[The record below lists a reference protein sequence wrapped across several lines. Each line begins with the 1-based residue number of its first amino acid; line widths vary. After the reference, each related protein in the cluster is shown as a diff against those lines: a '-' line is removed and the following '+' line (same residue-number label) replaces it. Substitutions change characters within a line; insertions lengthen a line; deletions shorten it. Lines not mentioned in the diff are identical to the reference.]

1 MSQEQDT
8 INTVLENSKTIA
20 VVGLSARPERP
31 SHMVAE
37 YMQQEGYRIVPV
49 NPAYAGT
56 SILGETCYATLRDAA
71 QAAGPIDI
79 VDCFRQ
85 SASILPITE
94 EAISIG
100 ARCLWMQLGVI
111 NEDAARTAEAAG
123 MQVVMDRC
131 IKIEH
136 MARQP

>member
-8 INTVLENSKTIA
+8 IDAVLKNSKTIA
-20 VVGLSARPERP
+20 IVGLSTRPERP

-71 QAAGPIDI
+71 HAVGAIDI

-85 SASILPITE
+85 SASIRPIAE
-94 EAISIG
+94 EAIAIG

-136 MARQP
+136 MARQS